1 MKSNTSLCQSD
12 PAIAPPPCVPCTSHV
27 AVSVASTSPHRL
39 DGNGHGE
46 LGAGAAAPATPL
58 ESKPQVVAPH
68 GTTQAAGRPQYEAHI
83 GSAAWK
89 TGAARLGELKAS
101 GFRCRT
107 CYASAEEAEL
117 QVHHRTYERFGRE
130 RQGDLTTL
138 CIDCHVVITDMLRRR
153 RYTNQDPVFFDVMSN
168 DDMAPLFDPVRA
180 GEWS

>member
-1 MKSNTSLCQSD
+1 MKSNTSPFQSD
-12 PAIAPPPCVPCTSHV
+12 PATAPPPCALHV
-27 AVSVASTSPHRL
+27 AVSVASASPRPL
-39 DGNGHGE
+39 DGDGPGE
-46 LGAGAAAPATPL
+46 LDAGAAAPATHL

-68 GTTQAAGRPQYEAHI
+68 SATQAVGRPQYEAHI

-117 QVHHRTYERFGRE
+117 QVHHRTYKRFGRE

-138 CIDCHVVITDMLRRR
+138 CVDCHVVVTDMLRRR
-153 RYTNQDPVFFDVMSN
+153 RYANHEPVFFDVMSH
-168 DDMAPLFDPVRA
+168 DDMVPLFEPVRA
-180 GEWS
+180 GGWS